1 RSNVIQNGSVRKLIL
16 DRHLTSIDG
25 KVVIQSGHHVENPL
39 GAKFQKPHFERWIT
53 VEHAVAHN
61 GDERHHG
68 GKAHADSMRVQKP
81 VTNFGEGR
89 VAHAHMETQRETP
102 PMGVNPPPRQT
113 RMTKKAVTCGAVDHS
128 SGGPQLTHLFYSFT
142 ALFGIA

>member
-53 VEHAVAHN
+53 VEHAVADN

-68 GKAHADSMRVQKP
+68 GKAHADSVGVQKP

-89 VAHAHMETQRETP
+89 IAHAHMDTQ
-102 PMGVNPPPRQT
+102 RQT
-113 RMTKKAVTCGAVDHS
+113 RPMELIPHRRETRMTEQAVTRGTVDDG
-128 SGGPQLTHLFYSFT
+128 SGGTQFTHLFYSLT
-142 ALFGIA
+142 SLSCIA